1 MELYFNVFQ
10 YILHLKEGS
19 VLIAL
24 KYFNGQNQLR
34 TETLPL
40 RILFYFYVCI
50 YFLFYFSSF
59 FIFIVFYC
67 FIFIHFFMFKCMT
80 SLTYGFVFLGFFSFF
95 YLRRFFCLY
104 VCVYLHSFLC
114 LFSWFRNFLSFLSIR
129 RIKKSMW
136 AINFTHTFQ
145 LWSVSRL
152 W

>member
-10 YILHLKEGS
+10 YILHLKEDS

-80 SLTYGFVFLGFFSFF
+80 SLTYGFVFLGVFSFF
-95 YLRRFFCLY
+95 YLRCFFCLY

-129 RIKKSMW
+129 RIKKSM
-136 AINFTHTFQ
+136 
-145 LWSVSRL
+145 
-152 W
+152 